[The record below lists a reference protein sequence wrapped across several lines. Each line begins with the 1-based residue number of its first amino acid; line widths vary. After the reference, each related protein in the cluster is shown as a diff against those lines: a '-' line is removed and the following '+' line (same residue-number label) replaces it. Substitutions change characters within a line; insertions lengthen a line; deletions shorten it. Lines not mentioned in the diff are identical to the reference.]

1 MEAAVLKVRA
11 TWNVPAGGS
20 PAEVDTEYREV
31 HVPAVRSLPGV
42 HRHTRLTFLRDAAGS
57 HPAWYRG
64 EELFFADRTALD
76 EAASTETWTQAFA
89 GHFTSLVAGPRILVF
104 DVIEEFEPEGVPVPP
119 TTGTTA
125 LSGIW
130 QVPARKTP
138 AEVDPVYLD
147 VHVPGVR
154 TLPRLRRHTVMQ
166 ALDWPDGVY
175 SPAWRS
181 AEIRFDSQ
189 EDFDTTFASEYYAP
203 IRRDG
208 FNASVAGPEVD
219 IYRIDGEW
227 TP

>member
-1 MEAAVLKVRA
+1 MLKVRA
-11 TWNVPAGGS
+11 TWNVPAGAS

-31 HVPAVRSLPGV
+31 HVPSVRTLPGLL
-42 HRHTRLTFLRDAAGS
+42 RHTELTFLRDAAGS

-64 EELFFADRTALD
+64 EELFFADPSALD
-76 EAASTETWTQAFA
+76 TAAATETWAQAFA
-89 GHFTSLVAGPRILVF
+89 GRFASLVAGPRILVF
-104 DVIEEFEPEGVPVPP
+104 DVVEEFEPAGLGTPP
-119 TTGTTA
+119 ATGTTA

-154 TLPRLRRHTVMQ
+154 RLPRLRRHTVLQ
-166 ALDWPDGVY
+166 AVDWPAGVY
-175 SPAWRS
+175 SHAWRS

-189 EDFDTTFASEYYAP
+189 EDFDTTFASEHYAP

-208 FNASVAGPEVD
+208 FNASVAGPDVD
-219 IYRIDGEW
+219 IYRLEEW